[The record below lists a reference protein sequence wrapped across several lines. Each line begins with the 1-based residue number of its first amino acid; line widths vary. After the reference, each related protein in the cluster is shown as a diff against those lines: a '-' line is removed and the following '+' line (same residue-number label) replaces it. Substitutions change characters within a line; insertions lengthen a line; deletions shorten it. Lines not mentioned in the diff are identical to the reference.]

1 MSMAASIVT
10 YTINADNADELRASV
25 QEHLVPAARETNG
38 YRGFL
43 LLDQGDG
50 KRMAILL
57 YDSAEDVRA
66 AQAALTP
73 VGRDH
78 TYSLMTGPAIGSLGM
93 VVVSDGVFADSR
105 TS

>member
-10 YTINADNADELRASV
+10 YTIDAANAEEIRTRVRD
-25 QEHLVPAARETNG
+25 HLIPAARGTKG

-43 LLDQGDG
+43 LLDQGEG
-50 KRMAILL
+50 ERMAILL

-66 AQAALTP
+66 AQATLTP

-78 TYSLMTGPAIGSLGM
+78 TYPLMTGPAIGSLGM
-93 VVVSDGVFADSR
+93 VVLSDGVFADGS